1 MLIQRIFNFRGLT
14 EKLGEAVAAV
24 VPVMAIV
31 LILTAAIVPMPT
43 SILLAFYFGGVM
55 VIFGMTLFTLGA
67 ENAMGPMGSN
77 MGTVLT
83 GTKKLWLII
92 AVGFALGFIITVSEP
107 DLQVLADQV
116 QSIPTNVLIYSVA
129 LGTGLF
135 LVVALL
141 KTFLKISLR
150 ILLLVFYALIFIL
163 LIFAPDDFT
172 AVAFDSGGV
181 TTGPMTVPFI
191 MAFGVGISA
200 FRNDKSAKDDSFGI
214 ISLCSVGPIMAVLI
228 LSIIYRPEDA
238 AYAEALVPDISDSME
253 LSAFFFDAIP
263 AYMKEIAVS
272 LLPIVVFFFIF
283 ALISRRPEKSE
294 LFKITVG
301 LGNTYLGLVIFLT
314 GVNVG
319 FMPAGSC
326 LGSLLARLPYNWIII
341 PVGMVIGFFIVRAEP
356 AVYVLSHQ
364 VEEITSGAVSG
375 RLLVRTLSFGVAIS
389 IGLSLLRVLTGISI
403 LWFIIPGYA
412 LAVAMSFKA
421 SPMFVGIAF
430 DSGGVASGPM
440 TATFLLP
447 FAMGACIELGG
458 NVVTDAFGVVAMVA
472 LTPLIA
478 IQMLSLIFSKKEKSE
493 GPAVQSS
500 AYNNYVIIDL

>member
-1 MLIQRIFNFRGLT
+1 MLLKHIFNFKGLT
-14 EKLGEAVAAV
+14 EKLGEAVSAV

-31 LILTAAIVPMPT
+31 LFLTAAFIPMPT
-43 SILLAFYFGGVM
+43 SILLAFYFGGVL
-55 VIFGMTLFTLGA
+55 VIFGMTLFSLGA
-67 ENAMGPMGSN
+67 DNAMGPMGSN

-83 GTKKLWLII
+83 GTKKLWLILF
-92 AVGFALGFIITVSEP
+92 VGFALGFIITVSEP
-107 DLQVLADQV
+107 DLQVLANQV

-135 LVVALL
+135 LVIALL
-141 KTFLKISLR
+141 KTFFKISLR
-150 ILLLVFYALIFIL
+150 LLFIIFYALIFIL

-200 FRNDKSAKDDSFGI
+200 FRNDESANSDSFGI
-214 ISLCSVGPIMAVLI
+214 IALCSIGPIFAVLI
-228 LSIIYRPEDA
+228 LSIIFRPEDA
-238 AYAEALVPDISDSME
+238 AYAEALVPEIADSIE
-253 LSAFFFDAIP
+253 LSALFFHAIP
-263 AYMKEIAVS
+263 EYIKEIASS
-272 LLPIVVFFFIF
+272 LLPIAVFFFIF
-283 ALISRRPEKSE
+283 AIIARRPNPDE
-294 LFKITVG
+294 LFKIVIG
-301 LGNTYLGLVIFLT
+301 LVYTYLGLVLFLT
-314 GVNVG
+314 GANVG
-319 FMPAGSC
+319 FMPAGSS
-326 LGSLLARLPYNWIII
+326 LGSLIARLPFNWIII
-341 PVGMVIGFFIVRAEP
+341 PVGMVIGFFIVKAEP

-364 VEEITSGAVSG
+364 VEEITNGAVPG
-375 RLLVRTLSFGVAIS
+375 KILERALSIGVAVS
-389 IGLSLLRVLTGISI
+389 VGLSLLRVLLGLSI

-412 LAVAMSFKA
+412 LAVAMSFKS
-421 SPMFVGIAF
+421 SPMIIGIAF

-478 IQMLSLIFSKKEKSE
+478 IQLMGLIYKKNAEANE
-493 GPAVQSS
+493 TPS
-500 AYNNYVIIDL
+500 ATLKYNNSVIIDL